1 MLTAAAIAG
10 KCLGALYRIPLTR
23 VLGAQGMGMFQSV
36 FPLYALLV
44 TVCGGGLTAAV
55 SKLTAESE
63 GRAAL
68 HTALKAALVVSLP
81 LVAAAALLCR
91 LIAAAAGAPAAALAL
106 CVLLPAVP
114 VSAVCAAFR
123 GYFQGMGNMMPSAV
137 GQCVEQAAKFAVGIS
152 LAFAFSRVSLTAAVA
167 GCAAGVT
174 ASEGVMFCF
183 FYWRYKRHA
192 AGGAGL
198 PLPPALNAAADGS
211 VFAGLDAL
219 TEVSEELVPAP
230 AVVTAARAQN
240 APVARRL
247 LAVSLPVM
255 LGMLVLPL
263 CQVADSF
270 IVVNLLVKHGAARA
284 YATALYGLVTGP
296 INALVNMPA
305 VLTVGLCGSLLPKVS
320 QLVKRGE
327 SVRKTAARVLLF
339 AFAAGAVFCV
349 GIVLFASPALRILYG
364 NTLGVP
370 MVTVT
375 RLLRTAGVA
384 VLSIAV
390 MQTASAV
397 LQGAGK
403 AYLPAV
409 HLLIAAVVKESLL
422 FVLLPRLGAYGFVAA
437 TDIFYA
443 LACVLDLIALYF
455 CLRRRTRKKAKARG

>member
-81 LVAAAALLCR
+81 LVAAAALL
-91 LIAAAAGAPAAALAL
+91 AAAGAPAAALAL

-198 PLPPALNAAADGS
+198 PLPPDLNAAA